1 MTAPIGSPRFKRL
14 SMPSEENEIMSRQDL
29 VWTRFASQLT
39 GPGFSEFQ
47 VSLTDVNG
55 EQLRPKL
62 PEEVSPDDILRDQ
75 VVARAEID
83 FIEAQRREIA
93 PLTAEIPTGTE
104 AFISWFESLKETG
117 PGQGD
122 PLFPWLATSASV
134 EQMKWFL
141 LQEVAGEAGFDDL
154 LAMTQ
159 VKMSVQPKLEMARN
173 FWDEMG
179 RGREKGMHGPMLERL
194 ASYFDLSPTPETV
207 VPESLALGN
216 TMVALARHR
225 RYAYHSIGALGVI
238 EMTAPTRAGHVDQ
251 GLRRL
256 GIPGKRRHYFAV
268 HAILDVKHSEEW
280 NREVL
285 RPLVDED
292 HRRARAI
299 GEGAV
304 MRLWH
309 GARSF
314 ERYRREFGLDD
325 APHRKAAA

>member
-1 MTAPIGSPRFKRL
+1 MKAAGLGWTRWAAELAGPRFAQFHTALTTYNAQRLQPMLPDATAP
-14 SMPSEENEIMSRQDL
+14 N
-29 VWTRFASQLT
+29 QLM
-39 GPGFSEFQ
+39 
-47 VSLTDVNG
+47 
-55 EQLRPKL
+55 
-62 PEEVSPDDILRDQ
+62 RDHA
-75 VVARAEID
+75 VARAEIE
-83 FIEAQRREIA
+83 FVEAQRKALA
-93 PLTAEIPTGTE
+93 PLTTDIPSDTDD
-104 AFISWFESLKETG
+104 FIAWFEELKNSG

-122 PLFPWLATSASV
+122 PLFPWLAERASV

-159 VKMSVQPKLEMARN
+159 VKMPVQAKLEMARN
-173 FWDEMG
+173 YWDEMG
-179 RGREKGMHGPMLERL
+179 RGRAKGMHGPMLERL
-194 ASYFDLSPTPETV
+194 ASYFDLAPTPETV

-216 TMVALARHR
+216 TMVALAHHR

-238 EMTAPTRAGHVDQ
+238 EMTAPTRAGFVDK

-256 GIPGKRRHYFAV
+256 GIPPKKRHYFAL
-268 HAILDVKHSEEW
+268 HAVLDIKHSEEW

-285 RPLVDED
+285 RPLVAED
-292 HRRARAI
+292 PRRTRAI

-314 ERYRREFGLDD
+314 ERYREEFGLSE
-325 APHRKAAA
+325 PSSKAA